1 MDGGATLAVLET
13 KTGGGRREWDG
24 PQSELTASL
33 RRIHVL
39 TIAFPPRPLMT
50 TYLPRLAILE
60 GLVRRRLLLLQ
71 PGDTLGHGACNP
83 CTHIFQGK
91 NRSGD

>member
-1 MDGGATLAVLET
+1 M
-13 KTGGGRREWDG
+13 GRPTIRTDCESPTNPRFDD
-24 PQSELTASL
+24 
-33 RRIHVL
+33 RIS
-39 TIAFPPRPLMT
+39 PRPPDD
-50 TYLPRLAILE
+50 YLPRLAILE